1 MRNYSKQGKGKGPEK
16 SRLLTA
22 EEAEQTRAFL
32 RQGCQVWEIALSIQR
47 SEPAVRAALERDQD
61 LAGQLTEKKKGKWSD
76 LEIKYLLELLGRCR
90 VPCRKVMARLL
101 GRDASSVGRQ
111 INKMVAE
118 RRPTE
123 QQRLPL
129 VPPDGDLSEREQ
141 KVLEARMK
149 DIVDG
154 LISMDKTEEWEHVLA
169 EKPSAEWA
177 AHILALIPTPVK
189 HILAASAPP
198 TASTLK
204 AMEWQDTSRM
214 GVYAWVLKPKL
225 NNPLQMGDFV
235 YVGSATKWG
244 SGLSGR
250 KSQHQRRKGRENK
263 IPRLIRT
270 NHLNRKGPFLTLL
283 SMQLESPE
291 PGEVLKAR
299 QLIIL
304 AEAVLTVWLGALGEV
319 NRDSYGEEQKRLRL
333 RHLCPWDLDEI
344 SYRGACSHN
353 PLDVDVHSPTGSA
366 QMGTG
371 DPEIVEGVSSE

>member
-1 MRNYSKQGKGKGPEK
+1 MRDYSKQGKGKGPEK

-22 EEAEQTRAFL
+22 EEAEQTRALL

-47 SEPAVRAALERDQD
+47 SKPAVRAALERDQD

-76 LEIKYLLELLGRCR
+76 LEIEYLLELLGRCR
-90 VPCRKVMARLL
+90 VPCLKEMARLL

-141 KVLEARMK
+141 EVLEARMK
-149 DIVDG
+149 DI
-154 LISMDKTEEWEHVLA
+154 
-169 EKPSAEWA
+169 KPSAEWA

-204 AMEWQDTSRM
+204 ALEWQDTSRM
-214 GVYAWVLKPKL
+214 GVYAWVLRPKL
-225 NNPLQMGDFV
+225 NNPLQMEDFV
-235 YVGSATKWG
+235 YVGSATKWD

-319 NRDSYGEEQKRLRL
+319 NRDSYGEEQKRL
-333 RHLCPWDLDEI
+333 
-344 SYRGACSHN
+344 
-353 PLDVDVHSPTGSA
+353 
-366 QMGTG
+366 
-371 DPEIVEGVSSE
+371 